1 MNRTTHAIFTLFH
14 YSILIRDTL
23 EYTLMKEGRE
33 YNVEMFKERRRILLE
48 SLDKPTQLSDFLK
61 RNGETGAK
69 IDSQLREFIDEIY
82 GDDSIVLRLSNEG
95 LRVDHS
101 QHIKIYSYVVGLYE
115 TLSDIVYGFI
125 NQAKKDNLLDDGFS
139 DAVETN
145 NKFYRALSYMV
156 IFTDLVKTFKEFN
169 DAMRE
174 NNGQPSPQSNFIT
187 NDINQLVSFLN
198 FIRAHS
204 QFDRNQ
210 PKADAELITMFDA
223 TENIISKMN
232 GRVKLA
238 EGENLF
244 ASANETLKQIQAVV
258 AKYEQLNM
266 VSLKKVFT
274 EANDFI
280 MSQAK
285 AASNEA
291 AEKETTS
298 EETIKD

>member
-266 VSLKKVFT
+266 VSLKKVFA

-285 AASNEA
+285 AANNEVA
-291 AEKETTS
+291 KEETTS
-298 EETIKD
+298 EENIKD

>member
-244 ASANETLKQIQAVV
+244 ASANENLKQIQALV

-266 VSLKKVFT
+266 ASLQKVFS

-285 AASNEA
+285 AASNEV

>member
-1 MNRTTHAIFTLFH
+1 
-14 YSILIRDTL
+14 
-23 EYTLMKEGRE
+23 
-33 YNVEMFKERRRILLE
+33 
-48 SLDKPTQLSDFLK
+48 
-61 RNGETGAK
+61 
-69 IDSQLREFIDEIY
+69 
-82 GDDSIVLRLSNEG
+82 
-95 LRVDHS
+95 
-101 QHIKIYSYVVGLYE
+101 
-115 TLSDIVYGFI
+115 
-125 NQAKKDNLLDDGFS
+125 
-139 DAVETN
+139 
-145 NKFYRALSYMV
+145 MV

-244 ASANETLKQIQAVV
+244 ASANENLKQIQALV

-266 VSLKKVFT
+266 VSLQKVFT

-285 AASNEA
+285 AADEKVAGEEA
-291 AEKETTS
+291 TS
-298 EETIKD
+298 EETSKAE